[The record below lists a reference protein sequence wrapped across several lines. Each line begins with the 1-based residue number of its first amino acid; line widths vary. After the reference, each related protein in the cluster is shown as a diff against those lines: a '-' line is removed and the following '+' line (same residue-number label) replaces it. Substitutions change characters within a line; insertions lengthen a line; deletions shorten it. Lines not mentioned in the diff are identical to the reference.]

1 MASFPAAP
9 LAPTSFAF
17 LPSHMFPLISASDS
31 WTLWALIT
39 AGTALSLWLEARY
52 RWAARLS
59 APVLSLLL
67 AMILSNT
74 GVMPTEAPAY
84 DFIGTWLVPLALPLL
99 LLQANVIRIARET
112 GKLFLAV
119 HLSTLGTVIGA
130 FIAVGLLGGTSPA
143 AESTAPSL
151 PAVEQ
156 QVDRQG
162 IPEIKKAAGI
172 MTASYVGGMV
182 NFLAVQDSVQAS
194 GNLIGALIVADNLVM
209 AGFFVILLALAS
221 SRFFLRHYPHP
232 HIEDAGNGVV
242 HPEEA
247 RSGPLTVTQLT
258 VALAYACGVVAL
270 ALALGRGLQSLFPG
284 PVVPGSALHL
294 IQTLATNRFVLITL
308 VSLVAA
314 TVFPRWLAPLHGV
327 ERIGSMLLFLFLF
340 SIGLPAD
347 LRVVILESPLLF
359 VFCGII
365 AVGNL
370 VGTLLLGKLF
380 RLELESLLLSVNAT
394 LGGPPTAAAMAVS
407 RGWSRLVLP
416 GLLAGLWGYV
426 IGTPVGLMV
435 YGLLS
440 GN

>member
-1 MASFPAAP
+1 
-9 LAPTSFAF
+9 
-17 LPSHMFPLISASDS
+17 MFPLISASDS

-52 RWAARLS
+52 RWAAKIS
-59 APVLSLLL
+59 APVLALLL
-67 AMILSNT
+67 AMVLSNT
-74 GVMPTEAPAY
+74 GVMPTDAPAY

-119 HLSTLGTVIGA
+119 HLSTLGTVVGA
-130 FIAVGLLGGTSPA
+130 FLAVALLGGTPSAGEPA
-143 AESTAPSL
+143 PPSS

-156 QVDRQG
+156 TAEGLRG
-162 IPEIKKAAGI
+162 RIPEIEKAAGI

-209 AGFFVILLALAS
+209 AGFFVILLAMVG

-232 HIEDAGNGVV
+232 HIGDAGNGVS

-247 RSGPLTVTQLT
+247 PSGPLTVTQLT
-258 VALAYACGVVAL
+258 TALAYACGVVAL
-270 ALALGRGLQSLFPG
+270 ALAIGRGFQGFFPAQ
-284 PVVPGSALHL
+284 VTPGSALHL
-294 IQTLATNRFVLITL
+294 VQTLATNRFVLITL
-308 VSLVAA
+308 VSLIAA

-327 ERIGSMLLFLFLF
+327 ERIGSMLLYLFLF

-347 LRVVILESPLLF
+347 LRVVLLESPMLF

-370 VGTLLLGKLF
+370 VGTLVLGKLF
-380 RLELESLLLSVNAT
+380 RLELEPLLLSVNAT

-435 YGLLS
+435 YALVS
-440 GN
+440 GK